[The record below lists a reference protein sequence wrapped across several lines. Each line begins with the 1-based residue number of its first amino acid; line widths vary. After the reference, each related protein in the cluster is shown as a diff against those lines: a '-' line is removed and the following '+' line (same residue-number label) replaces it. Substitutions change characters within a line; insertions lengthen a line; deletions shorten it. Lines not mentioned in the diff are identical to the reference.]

1 MTKEWRTVQIFLEPT
16 SFKIYEVE
24 LDTASSTNIR
34 CNCSI
39 FVENRTCKHSRYV
52 QNHMK
57 KNNGHYAI
65 QISSSVTDTDV
76 LEAMQNPDTF
86 RYFVI
91 KNAKIEVL
99 H

>member
-1 MTKEWRTVQIFLEPT
+1 
-16 SFKIYEVE
+16 
-24 LDTASSTNIR
+24 
-34 CNCSI
+34 
-39 FVENRTCKHSRYV
+39 
-52 QNHMK
+52 MK